1 MSKDVEIQKTGMMK
15 SHAEMFG
22 AEKSYPK
29 NLCQDYEVRGT
40 EEVVVNGRVVKKSA
54 VKTIHPQD
62 LFKGFKA
69 DDFALENIIAVGA
82 LDGLKEGYLSANT
95 TSELSDSMEGTIDN
109 VINAVNEAEASNTQ
123 NDGGNE

>member
-1 MSKDVEIQKTGMMK
+1 MSQPK
-15 SHAEMFG
+15 
-22 AEKSYPK
+22 KSYPK

-69 DDFALENIIAVGA
+69 DDFALENVIAAGA
-82 LDGLKEGYLSANT
+82 LDSLKEGYLSANT
-95 TSELSDSMEGTIDN
+95 TSELSDGMEGTIDN
-109 VINAVNEAEASNTQ
+109 VINAVDAAEAASQT

>member
-1 MSKDVEIQKTGMMK
+1 MSKNVETEKKGMMSYSQRMCQPK
-15 SHAEMFG
+15 
-22 AEKSYPK
+22 KSYPK
-29 NLCQDYEVRGT
+29 TLCQDYEGRGT

-54 VKTIHPQD
+54 VKTVHPQD

-82 LDGLKEGYLSANT
+82 LDSLKEGYLSANT
-95 TSELSDSMEGTIDN
+95 TSELSDGMEGTIDN
-109 VINAVNEAEASNTQ
+109 VIDAVDAAEVASQT